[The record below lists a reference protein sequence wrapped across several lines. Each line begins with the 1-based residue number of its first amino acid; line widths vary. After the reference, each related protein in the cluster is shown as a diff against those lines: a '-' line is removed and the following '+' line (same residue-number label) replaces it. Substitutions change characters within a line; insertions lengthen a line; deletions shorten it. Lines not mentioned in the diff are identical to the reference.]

1 MMGYALEKQT
11 RLSYAEYQALES
23 AASEQRYEYLDGT
36 AVSMAGGTDVHN
48 QIVGNAAYALR
59 NFYRPR
65 GCRVFTETVKLE
77 LLEERRYVYPDVMV
91 TGSDRDKDSHRLKRE
106 PVLIIEVL
114 SESTEKKDLKD
125 KVAYYQ
131 GIPSLQAYLIVEQTG
146 YWVRVYERDEEGKWL
161 PHRFV
166 DHLSDTLT
174 LRSGWS
180 IPLSELYADT
190 EPSEP
195 S

>member
-1 MMGYALEKQT
+1 MMGHVLEKQSP
-11 RLSYAEYQALES
+11 LSYAEYQALES
-23 AASEQRYEYLDGT
+23 TATQERYEYLDGT
-36 AVSMAGGTDVHN
+36 VVSMAGGTDVHN

-77 LLEERRYVYPDVMV
+77 LLKERRYVYPDVMV
-91 TGSDRDKDSHRLKRE
+91 NCSDRDKASHRLKRE

-125 KVAYYQ
+125 KVEFYQ
-131 GIPSLQAYLIVEQTG
+131 NIPSLRAYLIVEQTE

-166 DHLSDTLT
+166 NQLSDPLT

-180 IPLSELYADT
+180 ISLSELYADV
-190 EPSEP
+190 EISEP
-195 S
+195 G

>member
-1 MMGYALEKQT
+1 MMGYALEKQSP
-11 RLSYAEYQALES
+11 LSYAEYQALES
-23 AASEQRYEYLDGT
+23 TATEQRYEYLDGIV
-36 AVSMAGGTDVHN
+36 VSMAGGTDVHN

-65 GCRVFTETVKLE
+65 GCRVLTETVKLE

-91 TGSDRDKDSHRLKRE
+91 TFSDRDKDSHRLKRE

-114 SESTEKKDLKD
+114 SSTEKKDLKD
-125 KVAYYQ
+125 KVEYYQ
-131 GIPSLQAYLIVEQTG
+131 NIPSLRAYLLVEQTE
-146 YWVRVYERDEEGKWL
+146 YWVRVYERDEEEKWL

-166 DHLSDTLT
+166 NHLSDSLT

-180 IPLSELYADT
+180 ISLSELYADV
-190 EPSEP
+190 ELSEP